1 METVDNI
8 LIEKDLFNLYTNL
21 ISSPVWDL
29 HRTSLLPTD
38 DGPFDMG
45 CFPGF
50 IVKDRDKIYNHFW
63 HGYFASL
70 FERINVKF
78 FEENKYYLPRNI
90 IRINL
95 GAKNET
101 SLTEFH
107 IDDKNPGVYTILG
120 FLTPIWAK
128 DWGGHLQV
136 EDKKIDYKPGRFM
149 IFKSDSIHNG
159 VGPSQKIPYWRISI
173 NYLVQ

>member
-1 METVDNI
+1 MKIVDNV
-8 LIEKDLFNLYTNL
+8 LLKKDIFSLYTNL

-50 IVKDRDKIYNHFW
+50 IVKDGDKIYNQFW

-70 FERINVKF
+70 FERINIKF
-78 FEENKYYLPRNI
+78 FEENNYYLPRNI

-95 GAKNET
+95 GAKNDS
-101 SLTEFH
+101 SLTELH
-107 IDDKNPGVYTILG
+107 IDDPTPGVHTVLG
-120 FLTPIWAK
+120 FLTPVWAK
-128 DWGGHLQV
+128 EWGGSLQIENNNIDFTPGKFIV
-136 EDKKIDYKPGRFM
+136 FESDKQ
-149 IFKSDSIHNG
+149 HNG
-159 VGPSQKIPYWRISI
+159 VGPSKKLPYWRISI
-173 NYLVQ
+173 NYLVR